1 MRHVE
6 HKQAVTDSAATGTS
20 KQIIDYIYSRIHEE
34 SNCPGY
40 YDGEDEISFLTALRS
55 EAARS
60 SETLT
65 PI

>member
-20 KQIIDYIYSRIHEE
+20 KIIVLHSRIHEE
-34 SNCPGY
+34 YSCPGY
-40 YDGEDEISFLTALRS
+40 YDGEDEINFSITLRS

>member
-20 KQIIDYIYSRIHEE
+20 KQIIVLHSRINEE
-34 SNCPGY
+34 SSCPGY
-40 YDGEDEISFLTALRS
+40 YDGEDEINFSITLRS

-65 PI
+65 LT